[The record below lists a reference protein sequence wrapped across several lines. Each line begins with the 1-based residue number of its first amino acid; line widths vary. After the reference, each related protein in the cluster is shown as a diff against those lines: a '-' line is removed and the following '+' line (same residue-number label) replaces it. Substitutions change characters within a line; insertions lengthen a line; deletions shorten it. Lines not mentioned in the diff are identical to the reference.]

1 MNGQQQVNLII
12 VLLGILFLVL
22 CVGIL
27 KVKNPQ
33 IEAQCIAKGGQV
45 LSTPGHF
52 SSCLYS
58 LK

>member
-1 MNGQQQVNLII
+1 MNGQQQANLII
-12 VLLGILFLVL
+12 ALLGILFLVL

-27 KVKNPQ
+27 KVRNPQ
-33 IEAQCIAKGGQV
+33 IEAQCITKGGQV
-45 LSTPGHF
+45 LSTPGRF